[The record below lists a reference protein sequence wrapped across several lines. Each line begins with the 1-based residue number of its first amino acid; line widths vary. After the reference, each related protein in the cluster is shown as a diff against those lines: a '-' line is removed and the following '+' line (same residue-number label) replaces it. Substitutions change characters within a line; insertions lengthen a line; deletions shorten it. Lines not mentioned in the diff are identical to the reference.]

1 MYEIQRNNKLRLIAR
16 LDIKNDYVVKGINFE
31 GLRKIGNPKELA
43 LKYYKSGIDEIM
55 YMDVVASLYERNTI
69 TKYIKEAAKNI
80 FVPLTVGGGIRSL
93 DDIKNVLNSGADKVA
108 INSAAIKNPDLIKQA
123 SNEIGSQ
130 SIIISIQ
137 AKQIESDKWEAYFDC
152 GREKSGLNVLNWAQ
166 TSQNLGAGELLITS
180 IDYEGMR
187 KGMDM
192 KLLKKLRKFITIPII
207 FGGGAGSINDIKK
220 IIPEADAVALA
231 SVLHYNNLS
240 IENIRKEIG

>member
-1 MYEIQRNNKLRLIAR
+1 MYEIKRNNKLRLIAR

-43 LKYYKSGIDEIM
+43 LKYYRSGIDEIM

-93 DDIKNVLNSGADKVA
+93 DDIKDVLNSGADKVA

-123 SNEIGSQ
+123 SEEIGSQ

-137 AKQIESDKWEAYFDC
+137 AKQIESDKWEAYYDC
-152 GREKSGLNVLNWAQ
+152 GREKSGLNVLNWAR

-180 IDYEGMR
+180 IDNEGMR

-207 FGGGAGSINDIKK
+207 FGGGAGSIKDIKK